1 MLIFHVVCFY
11 FITTLKYIPVNILVV
26 TLVCQARTA
35 NVPSPDKEEITTK
48 RPSGKLLQ
56 ISILMMAK
64 YVYTNLLIFC
74 SLEFHMLLLGNPCNS
89 FVMSLM
95 DIFIFRTKFLCHHR
109 HHLILMVFGLEIP
122 QKLYIILEQMSGLPT
137 VLMTFQSDKQD
148 TETKKG

>member
-1 MLIFHVVCFY
+1 MVDRLGTATDVPWSNWLHVVSMMKAIYCKSYRYQFVATLFSWYTNQHRKQMLIFHVVCFY

-35 NVPSPDKEEITTK
+35 NVPNPDKEEITTK

-74 SLEFHMLLLGNPCNS
+74 SLEFHNIREPLQFFCNVS
-89 FVMSLM
+89 HGYFY
-95 DIFIFRTKFLCHHR
+95 F
-109 HHLILMVFGLEIP
+109 
-122 QKLYIILEQMSGLPT
+122 
-137 VLMTFQSDKQD
+137 
-148 TETKKG
+148 

>member
-26 TLVCQARTA
+26 TLVCQARIA
-35 NVPSPDKEEITTK
+35 NVPNPDKGEITTK

-64 YVYTNLLIFC
+64 YVYMNRLIFY
-74 SLEFHMLLLGNPCNS
+74 SLEFHMLLNTRNS
-89 FVMSLM
+89 FVMFIIN
-95 DIFIFRTKFLCHHR
+95 IFTFRTKFLCHHR

-148 TETKKG
+148 TETKKR

>member
-1 MLIFHVVCFY
+1 MSGPYRECPKSGQGRDYNQTSFREAASNIYTDDGQVCVYESF
-11 FITTLKYIPVNILVV
+11 NILF
-26 TLVCQARTA
+26 LR
-35 NVPSPDKEEITTK
+35 
-48 RPSGKLLQ
+48 
-56 ISILMMAK
+56 IS
-64 YVYTNLLIFC
+64 YVII
-74 SLEFHMLLLGNPCNS
+74 LGNPCNS